1 MCRLSCMLI
10 YLFYRFLKRT
20 CSSNKNMHVLQKKP
34 EMKLKLKAQ
43 EKSFTVKNY
52 SFVDMF
58 FKLLRYLTPVFPTP
72 QHFWLNACYYS
83 IHSSIFITSCGAF
96 ICYVLGPQIF
106 PKNESNTAEFLIF
119 TTKRDFKF
127 CLPLESSKTLLH
139 FFTLLP

>member
-1 MCRLSCMLI
+1 MHADLLFLSFSQKN
-10 YLFYRFLKRT
+10 LFFQQKHAR
-20 CSSNKNMHVLQKKP
+20 SSKKP

-43 EKSFTVKNY
+43 EKSFIVKNY

-58 FKLLRYLTPVFPTP
+58 FKLLRYLTPVFPAP

-106 PKNESNTAEFLIF
+106 PNNESNTAEFLIF